1 MSILI
6 FFKKIKYNNKVN
18 RELALYIHKITD
30 NFPKNIQLYQ
40 TAITHQSHS
49 NKHNLTY
56 NNERLEFLGDSVLDM
71 VVSEYLYQNF
81 PKKNEGALTKIRSTI
96 VNRKSLNI
104 LAHKLELEKQIKTI
118 VDLNQPGI
126 SLPGNALEAFVGA
139 YYLDL
144 GYKKVRQFIIERLIE
159 KYLDLNTLEEKY
171 ENHKSTLLEWSQK
184 QNKNIKF
191 RVAQESTAN
200 NTIKSY
206 KASAL
211 IDDELQGE
219 GRGRSKKI
227 AEQKAALEVLKKQ
240 GIK

>member
-1 MSILI
+1 MSILS

-18 RELALYIHKITD
+18 RGLALYIHKITD

-49 NKHNLTY
+49 DKHNLTY
-56 NNERLEFLGDSVLDM
+56 NNERLEFLGDSILDM
-71 VVSEYLYQNF
+71 VVSEYLYQKF

-104 LAHKLELEKQIKTI
+104 LAHKLKLEKQIKTI

-144 GYKKVRQFIIERLIE
+144 GYKKVRQFIIERL
-159 KYLDLNTLEEKY
+159 
-171 ENHKSTLLEWSQK
+171 
-184 QNKNIKF
+184 
-191 RVAQESTAN
+191 V
-200 NTIKSY
+200 
-206 KASAL
+206 
-211 IDDELQGE
+211 
-219 GRGRSKKI
+219 
-227 AEQKAALEVLKKQ
+227 
-240 GIK
+240 